1 MLKIFFGVVNL
12 KLGFFDIDGTLISRN
27 LCVSSSVPTAIEQ
40 LRANGNK
47 AFISSGRTKVLV
59 HDPLLKGIEFDGV
72 ISGCGSLIEYRGEVL
87 FYRTV
92 PANLAVPA
100 LDVFKKNKVLP
111 ILEGKDF
118 IFFDEDN
125 DLPVVPLRPDLKKNL
140 SDKILPLKS
149 NFGKWEFSKFS
160 CLTAPNISNVADCV
174 ASLEKFFDF
183 QIHNA
188 NVFEMVTKGINK
200 GSAIKIICEKLGI
213 DIADTFAV
221 GDSINDLDMLKTAG
235 TAIAMANAPDE
246 VKAVADYVTN
256 LAEDDGI
263 ANALK
268 HFNLID

>member
-1 MLKIFFGVVNL
+1 MKAV
-12 KLGFFDIDGTLISRN
+12 FFDIDGTLISRD
-27 LCVSSSVPTAIEQ
+27 LRVPSSVPAAIEQ
-40 LRANGNK
+40 LRANGHK

-59 HDPLLKGIEFDGV
+59 HDPLLDGIEFDGV
-72 ISGCGSLIEYRGEVL
+72 VSGCGSLIEYRGEIL
-87 FYRTV
+87 FYQTV
-92 PANLAVPA
+92 PTNLAAAA

-118 IFFDEDN
+118 IYFDEDN
-125 DLPVVPLRPDLKKNL
+125 ELPVVPFRPDLKKNL
-140 SDKILPLKS
+140 GDKLLPLKS
-149 NFGKWEFSKFS
+149 NSGKWEFSKFS
-160 CLTAPNISNVADCV
+160 CITAPNVSNVADCV

-188 NVFEMVTKGINK
+188 NVFEMVNKGINK
-200 GSAIKIICEKLGI
+200 GSAIKIVCEKLGI

-221 GDSINDLDMLKTAG
+221 GDSVNDLDMLKTAG

-246 VKAVADYVTN
+246 VKAVADYVTD

-268 HFNLID
+268 YFKLTDF